1 VTEAGRRTLSR
12 DALAAAHAQF
22 AELSPAVGELD
33 ERTLAAALS
42 RDADAAVAALADM
55 ATATDPA
62 LRRQARQLA
71 RRLLPRLG
79 AVGPAR
85 RRGTRRLVS
94 QVGGL
99 DGDLDLDRVLERSG
113 GARPRGGDELV
124 TRRFAD
130 APRAVCLL
138 VDRSGSMGGHAV
150 ALAAVAAS
158 AVLSAGS
165 PQLRCGVIAFA
176 SEAMVLRDPWAGG
189 RADRVIE
196 DLLALRGHGRTDV
209 AGALRAAATL
219 LQSVPPGGRTVIL
232 LSDCLHTTGAD
243 PLPAAGLLDCLHVL
257 GTSEDADA
265 RAAGQALARRGR
277 GRWRPARSVGELAAN
292 LQLAL
297 R

>member
-1 VTEAGRRTLSR
+1 VTEAGRRTLGR
-12 DALAAAHAQF
+12 DALAAAHPQF
-22 AELSPAVGELD
+22 AELSPAVGQLD
-33 ERTLAAALS
+33 ERALSAALC
-42 RDADAAVAALADM
+42 RDPDAAVAALADM

-99 DGDLDLDRVLERSG
+99 EGDLDLDRVLERSG
-113 GARPRGGDELV
+113 GRRPRAGDELV
-124 TRRFAD
+124 TRRFGA

-158 AVLSAGS
+158 AVLTAGS
-165 PQLRCGVIAFA
+165 AQLRCGVIAFA
-176 SEAMVLRDPWAGG
+176 SEPLVLRDPRAIGG
-189 RADRVIE
+189 AERVVE
-196 DLLALRGHGRTDV
+196 DLLALRGHGRTDL
-209 AGALRAAATL
+209 ARALRAATAL

-232 LSDCLHTTGAD
+232 LSDCLHTAGAD
-243 PLPAAGLLDCLHVL
+243 PLPAAGALDCLHVL
-257 GTSEDADA
+257 GPSDAADA

-277 GRWRPARSVGELAAN
+277 GRWRPARSVGELAGN